1 MLRAIAMLS
10 REHETLIPRSEARR
24 RVGGIS
30 RATEHRRLKT
40 EPDWPRPV
48 AIGPG
53 KLGYVQSEI
62 DAYITKK
69 VAARDGRVAK

>member
-1 MLRAIAMLS
+1 MRS
-10 REHETLIPRSEARR
+10 YHHETLIPRSEARR

-30 RATEHRRLKT
+30 RATEHRRLKD

-53 KLGYVQSEI
+53 KSGYVQSEI
-62 DAYITKK
+62 DAYIARKI
-69 VAARDGRVAK
+69 AARDRGTGE

>member
-1 MLRAIAMLS
+1 MLS
-10 REHETLIPRSEARR
+10 QHEVLIPRSEARR

-30 RATEHRRLKT
+30 RATEHRRLKN

-53 KLGYVQSEI
+53 KSGYVQSEI
-62 DAYITKK
+62 DSYVAKRI
-69 VAARDGRVAK
+69 AARNARAAK